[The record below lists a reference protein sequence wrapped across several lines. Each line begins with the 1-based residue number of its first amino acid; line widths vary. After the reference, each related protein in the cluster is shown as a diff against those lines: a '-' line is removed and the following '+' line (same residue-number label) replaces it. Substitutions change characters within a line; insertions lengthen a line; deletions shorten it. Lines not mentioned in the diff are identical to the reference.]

1 MNATILSA
9 IAVIVLVTLILVV
22 LLLFVKAKITPK
34 GTVKIS
40 INYYMVSGF
49 KNGHYSSYC
58 SHTA

>member
-34 GTVKIS
+34 GTV
-40 INYYMVSGF
+40 
-49 KNGHYSSYC
+49 
-58 SHTA
+58 